1 MKGCDLEQLE
11 IELET
16 LKSYLMC
23 FLIYASMALI
33 AIVWSVDPESIRI
46 KSLTGFYLAEAVVM
60 IILSANLLKDGLKS
74 RHRIMVVVVL
84 GLQLLA
90 LLITAFGGVD
100 GSAALGPDA
109 QLFIIAALLDC
120 FGVVTT
126 MSSISRIMRLSH
138 AAD

>member
-1 MKGCDLEQLE
+1 MKECDLEQLE

-33 AIVWSVDPESIRI
+33 AIVWSVDPEIRI
-46 KSLTGFYLAEAVVM
+46 KSPTGFYLAEAVVM

-100 GSAALGPDA
+100 GSAAFGPDA
-109 QLFIIAALLDC
+109 QFSIIAAILDC

>member
-1 MKGCDLEQLE
+1 MKECDLEQLE

-23 FLIYASMALI
+23 FLMYASMALI
-33 AIVWSVDPESIRI
+33 AIVWSVDPDIQIE
-46 KSLTGFYLAEAVVM
+46 SLTGFYLMEAVVM
-60 IILSANLLKDGLKS
+60 IILSAILLKDGLKS

-100 GSAALGPDA
+100 GSAAFGPDA

-126 MSSISRIMRLSH
+126 MSSIDRVMRRCH